1 MFRKTICCLE
11 GFDCRFSQATTSA
24 TKGSEQNHTAQSPA
38 INLRSRCGSARGW
51 PVLSSH
57 CSPGAAPQVGQKTA
71 RICFG
76 LGSFFM
82 EMIVFRIHFHVRSI
96 LNGLANNRDL
106 GGSITNLISRPQ
118 LIGGHGVAPCEAGQ
132 RQVHNALLAV
142 PHRSGSGQPRHLW
155 E

>member
-76 LGSFFM
+76 LGSFLV
-82 EMIVFRIHFHVRSI
+82 EMIVLRIHFHEWSI
-96 LNGLANNRDL
+96 LNGLANNGDL
-106 GGSITNLISRPQ
+106 GRSITNLISRLQ
-118 LIGGHGVAPCEAGQ
+118 SIGGHDVAHCEADPC
-132 RQVHNALLAV
+132 QVGNEPLALR
-142 PHRSGSGQPRHLW
+142 HR
-155 E
+155 